1 MSYRSLTFL
10 CVVLL
15 VAGCRE
21 DDDLV
26 GETGGSRA
34 FVVSDPQGARILVDE
49 RETSRFTPD
58 TIRGLSGQRTIT
70 TRFDTANA
78 TYGYSALV
86 TFTGN
91 DTTVD
96 IAGPLLYRCDQTL
109 CYQNA
114 FLHHAANRVRFANN
128 PVGVQFLEDG
138 TGGQGL
144 LWPSVSNNGYVSGA
158 MPLFAGMMLGDTV
171 SLGAYDTPYL
181 AGRPAPTVTQSGDS
195 VAIRQTTW
203 VLPPPPLLQFVTV
216 RGLAI
221 DQHVIATQ
229 RTDDVVAI
237 RLVFRNITGEPLYQL
252 VDPHPM
258 IPASGVT
265 ISNAFIGFLLDPDIG
280 DAQDD
285 WISYDPELDLVFAY
299 DGRFSETNFGSGFNL
314 KPGLVGLRVLERPEG
329 SNVRVALNGY
339 ARSTDYSADWKAG
352 TITEGAGWLILSGTR
367 SYQPDDPSRWI
378 GHLPPETGDM
388 RLTVTAGPL
397 DLAPGDSAAITI
409 AIVMAEPAQDTFT
422 SGNLQDPGNPTDPSR
437 QLLRIAANLLERA
450 RAADALL
457 ASFQQ

>member
-1 MSYRSLTFL
+1 MSRRGSILVFA
-10 CVVLL
+10 VLL

-21 DDDLV
+21 DDGLV
-26 GETGGSRA
+26 GGSGGSRA
-34 FVVSDPQGARILVDE
+34 FVMSDPPGARILVDE

-58 TIRGLSGQRTIT
+58 TIRGLAGQRTIT

-78 TYGYSALV
+78 TYGYSARV
-86 TFTGN
+86 IFTGN

-96 IAGPLLYRCDQTL
+96 IAGPLLFRCQETL

-158 MPLFAGMMLGDTV
+158 MPIFAGMLLGDTV
-171 SLGAYDTPYL
+171 SLGAYDTWYL

-195 VAIRQTTW
+195 VAVRQTTW
-203 VLPPPPLLQFVTV
+203 VLPPPELLQFVTA
-216 RGLAI
+216 RGMAI

-237 RLVFRNITGEPLYQL
+237 RLVFRNITADPLYQL
-252 VDPHPM
+252 VDPAMPE
-258 IPASGVT
+258 AGAT
-265 ISNAFIGFLLDPDIG
+265 LTNAFIGFLLDPDIG
-280 DAQDD
+280 DSQDD
-285 WISYDPELDLVFAY
+285 ALSYDPDLDLVFAY
-299 DGRFSETNFGSGFNL
+299 DAHFSETNYGSGFNL
-314 KPGLVGLRVLERPEG
+314 KPGLVGLRVLEAPEG
-329 SNVRVALNGY
+329 AGVALNGW
-339 ARSTDYSADWKAG
+339 ARSKDYSADWKAG
-352 TITEGAGWLILSGTR
+352 TITEGAGWLMLSGTR
-367 SYQPDDPSRWI
+367 SYQPDHPSRWI
-378 GHLPPETGDM
+378 GHLPPQTGDM
-388 RLTVTAGPL
+388 RLTVTAGPVA
-397 DLAPGDSAAITI
+397 LAPGDSAAITV
-409 AIVMAEPAQDTFT
+409 AIVLAEPAAQTFT

-457 ASFQQ
+457 ASFQR